1 MRFSSIPPP
10 LTLNPEAPSPTVV
23 TPGIVCTA
31 LITSASPSKAG
42 MDVMVAISISLTDM
56 SISFTFLFSA
66 SALIRASSIFTDELV
81 SSMSKVKFSETVSV
95 FLISLYPMNE

>member
-31 LITSASPSKAG
+31 RITSASPSKAG
-42 MDVMVAISISLTDM
+42 MDVMVAISISLTDISM
-56 SISFTFLFSA
+56 SFTFLFSD
-66 SALIRASSIFTDELV
+66 SPVTRASDIFTDELV
-81 SSMSKVKFSETVSV
+81 SSMSRVKFSETVIV
-95 FLISLYPMNE
+95 FLSSLYPMNE